1 MLLAGACGGA
11 LAFESSLAVA
21 SLTGGQ
27 GQFCQWLDLGQ
38 STRSPADAGDS
49 GTSPS
54 ETAGTG
60 WATLWTDVIHADTSI

>member
-49 GTSPS
+49 GTSLS
-54 ETAGTG
+54 ATAGTG